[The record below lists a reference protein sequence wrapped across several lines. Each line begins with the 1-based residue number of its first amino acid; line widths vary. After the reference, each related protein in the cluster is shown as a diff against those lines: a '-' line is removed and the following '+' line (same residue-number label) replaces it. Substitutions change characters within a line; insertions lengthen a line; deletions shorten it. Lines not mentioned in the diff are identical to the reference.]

1 MEWTSMILGHISKV
15 VIKKENEMVNRCG
28 FFLEIFSEAS
38 SYVRVSFRRF
48 KGCLFNV
55 FNRFCAEI
63 DSWPCNSTR
72 ASFLVVPLTFGAG

>member
-1 MEWTSMILGHISKV
+1 MFLGHISKV
-15 VIKKENEMVNRCG
+15 VIKKENEMVNRGG

-55 FNRFCAEI
+55 FNRSAQKSI
-63 DSWPCNSTR
+63 HGHLTVHV
-72 ASFLVVPLTFGAG
+72 LPLFKCTPHFWC